1 MWQRCTYSY
10 SYATSTHLAAGAASC
25 GSGGRVLDAGRGARV
40 GDPGSTPLHQPQGP
54 GAYRI
59 DPGIVTVRCVWI
71 RGSCRLDPQGRRSGV
86 RSPGAEGERR
96 CGRAGGGGTGVR
108 SPPVVVEPGF
118 AHPGQRVS
126 GGAAGLVVV
135 EPGIDDS
142 RGSTIPGSRQHRKPA
157 RLTGIVRVRRRESS
171 RSGPTPQPGSL
182 GLQATFH
189 VRSPRVATRSMVPP
203 SAET

>member
-1 MWQRCTYSY
+1 MWQRCTYRACCKIDPKINFTPACGSDAAISPNILCGVSSAWRFCNSPYSY

-135 EPGIDDS
+135 EPGFAHHRWWWN
-142 RGSTIPGSRQHRKPA
+142 RGSLTTGGSG
-157 RLTGIVRVRRRESS
+157 TG
-171 RSGPTPQPGSL
+171 
-182 GLQATFH
+182 
-189 VRSPRVATRSMVPP
+189 VRSPPVG
-203 SAET
+203 